1 MTIVAN
7 SANSGAEAKAIET
20 APVVEA
26 PKAEK
31 KAGEDIAKVEDVEL
45 KPIGR
50 GKFGNIYNQFKGKAK
65 EAIQFLLGKKEG
77 EAIGALHHPDIGDID
92 LVWGKEGTGKS
103 DGFGLAKLVKYHPE
117 VLDNLQE
124 ILSDMHVTKRTEN
137 RVQLESDT
145 HQAAV
150 RLTWENEKKNWLLT
164 AFEKRNSALD
174 NTTDTVKI
182 SKRDMRNDTT
192 TSQNTVSESK
202 CSEKVEAKE
211 ENVIKSEGGRYPKEL
226 FEGVKD
232 NVMAVRD
239 AKTIFDKYSKV
250 ASIEEMI
257 EYRDTLIAW
266 DYLNGSISDAEN
278 GLTKNNR

>member
-7 SANSGAEAKAIET
+7 SANSGAEAKATET

-103 DGFGLAKLVKYHPE
+103 DGFGLAKLVRYHPE

-137 RVQLESDT
+137 RIQLESDT

-150 RLTWENEKKNWLLT
+150 RLTWDSLRKNWLLT
-164 AFEKRNSALD
+164 AFEKKNSAFD

-202 CSEKVEAKE
+202 GSEKVEDSEGKV
-211 ENVIKSEGGRYPKEL
+211 NKSEVGRYPKEL

>member
-1 MTIVAN
+1 MLCLQGVD
-7 SANSGAEAKAIET
+7 SDYSSYSVYSRAEAKATET

-26 PKAEK
+26 PKAVK

-117 VLDNLQE
+117 VLDNQQE

-164 AFEKRNSALD
+164 AFEKRNSAFD

-202 CSEKVEAKE
+202 VSEKVED
-211 ENVIKSEGGRYPKEL
+211 SEGK
-226 FEGVKD
+226 VK
-232 NVMAVRD
+232 
-239 AKTIFDKYSKV
+239 KV
-250 ASIEEMI
+250 KVGDIQ
-257 EYRDTLIAW
+257 RN
-266 DYLNGSISDAEN
+266 YLRALRIM
-278 GLTKNNR
+278 